1 MRTPCSFWAEVVAP
15 GLRAM
20 VARYL
25 YERGMSQSE
34 IAERLGIT
42 QAMVSKYIGGKYK
55 KVEEIEA
62 IIEDSAREI
71 GDMILY
77 GAPRE
82 EIIKYSFRRFLELLD
97 GELCG
102 EYLRYAGI
110 DNESFCGELLAP
122 SEDRSEVLTLL
133 NLAVR
138 ELSRDELFPSLIPEV
153 RSNFAYALPDARS
166 IEDVAA
172 IPGRITLSK
181 GKVYALPAEFGAS
194 RHSASI
200 LLGLIGLDV
209 DLRSVIN
216 IKYDERVEEALQKAG
231 LRTAS
236 IEPGK
241 RSEEETV
248 KRIIDLFKGEALDAV
263 VDEGGF
269 GIEPV
274 IYIFGKDPL
283 DVLRKVKLLESFL

>member
-34 IAERLGIT
+34 IAEHLGIT
-42 QAMVSKYIGGKYK
+42 QAMVSKYIAGKYRR
-55 KVEEIEA
+55 VESIGA
-62 IIEDSAREI
+62 VIEDSAREI

-82 EIIKYSFRRFLELLD
+82 EVIKYSFRRFLELLK

-102 EYLRYAGI
+102 EYLQYAGVE
-110 DNESFCGELLAP
+110 NEGFCGELISPA
-122 SEDRSEVLTLL
+122 EDRQEILTLL
-133 NLAVR
+133 NFAVR

-153 RSNFAYALPDARS
+153 RSNFAYALPNARS
-166 IEDVAA
+166 VDDIAA

-194 RHSASI
+194 RHTASI
-200 LLGLIGLDV
+200 LLGLTATGVEI
-209 DLRSVIN
+209 RSVLN
-216 IKYDERVEEALQKAG
+216 IKYDERVKAALQKAG
-231 LRTAS
+231 LRTAH

-248 KRIIDLFKGEALDAV
+248 KRIIDIFKRGTPDAV

-274 IYIFGKDPL
+274 LYIFGRDPL
-283 DVLRKVKLLESFL
+283 DVLRKLRELERYL